1 MVGES
6 TEETQRATQNL
17 AAFEARHTRRG
28 LLKRY
33 ARGRIANFGTRQI
46 LTVAGA
52 VSLAILN
59 APWVGALSVV
69 FTLSGEAI
77 DCLYLQRVIRKLDD
91 GAPDAP
97 LLRNSSITA
106 ALQAF
111 SISCC
116 VFLAWVT
123 DDNGTATFFALA
135 YLTAAAMNAGLV
147 IAFQLPAALAR
158 LGVYAVTPF
167 VLFGYDFAVTL
178 NHDIGHDLLGVGIMS
193 YVTYVL
199 IKFVS
204 DVDKKQTDTNRA
216 LLERQSALA
225 KNATQLRAQQ
235 LETRKLA
242 LVAQHANDS
251 ILITSPDWRITW
263 VNKAFT
269 KQTGYSLSTVNGR
282 KPREFLHGPRTD
294 PDAVARID
302 QAISEGRAH
311 RDELINYTAAGR
323 EMWVEVNLVPIV
335 NADNKVEM
343 IISIEREISVAKAHA
358 RELAK
363 AKQAA
368 ELAAQA
374 KSDFL
379 ATMSHEIRTPMN
391 GVIGMAELLC
401 DAELDTQ
408 PKLYAET
415 IRTSAEALLSILN
428 DILDL
433 SKLEAGKLDIVP
445 TRFDP
450 AASIT
455 DVVRLF
461 QTEATSKGLTLR
473 FEQGGDLPPV
483 VMGDAGRLRQILLNL
498 IGNAV
503 KFTSDGDIRV
513 QAECEEA
520 DTGHVLTV
528 AVADSGIG
536 IAPNMLE
543 HVFDRFTQAE
553 TTTTRRFGGSGLG
566 LTISKKLAKLM
577 GGDILVTS
585 IPDEGSIFTVSVQL
599 GSASETATETSS
611 PMRDSA
617 PEEDHIT
624 EGTATPREL
633 RVLVADDN
641 AINRMLL
648 EKVLGTV
655 RVTTLFAEDGKE
667 ALDMTLAH
675 APDVVFM
682 DMSMP
687 RMDGLEATRSI
698 RLENIQQPVI
708 IALTANA
715 FETDR
720 DKCSEAGMD
729 GFLSKPMRRPQ
740 LLEKLS
746 SVAKIRNLAEP
757 TLLSGDSATKDS

>member
-1 MVGES
+1 MADGS
-6 TEETQRATQNL
+6 SEETQRATENL
-17 AAFEARHTRRG
+17 AAFEARHTPRG
-28 LLKRY
+28 LLIRY
-33 ARGRIANFGTRQI
+33 ARGRISNFGTRQI
-46 LTVAGA
+46 LTAAGA
-52 VSLAILN
+52 ISLGILN

-69 FTLSGEAI
+69 FALIGEAV
-77 DCLYLQRVIRKLDD
+77 DCLYLRHLLQKLQK
-91 GAPDAP
+91 GAADAP
-97 LLRNSSITA
+97 LRRNSSITA
-106 ALQAF
+106 ALQAL

-116 VFLAWVT
+116 VILAWVT
-123 DDNGTATFFALA
+123 DDDGSTTFFALA

-147 IAFQLPAALAR
+147 IAFHRQATVAR
-158 LGVYAVTPF
+158 LAVYGLTPF
-167 VLFGYDFAVTL
+167 VLFGYDLVVEQTYYF
-178 NHDIGHDLLGVGIMS
+178 GHDLFGVGIMG

-199 IKFVS
+199 IKFFS
-204 DVDKKQTDTNRA
+204 DVHKKQKDTTRA
-216 LLERQSALA
+216 LLERQTALA
-225 KNATQLRAQQ
+225 KNAAELRAQQ

-251 ILITSPDWRITW
+251 ILITSPDWRVVW
-263 VNKAFT
+263 VNKAFSQ
-269 KQTGYSLSTVNGR
+269 QTGYSLSTISGR
-282 KPREFLHGPRTD
+282 KPSEFLHGPRTN

-302 QAISEGRAH
+302 LATREGRAH
-311 RDELINYTAAGR
+311 RDEIINYTATGR

-343 IISIEREISVAKAHA
+343 IISIEREITAAKTYA

-401 DAELDTQ
+401 EAELDSQ
-408 PKLYAET
+408 SQLYAET
-415 IRTSAEALLSILN
+415 IRSSAEALLSILN

-445 TRFDP
+445 IRFDP
-450 AASIT
+450 ATAIA

-461 QTEATSKGLTLR
+461 QTEAMSKGLELR
-473 FEQGGDLPPV
+473 FEKGNDLPKM

-503 KFTSDGDIRV
+503 KFTSNGDIRV
-513 QAECEEA
+513 QAECEET
-520 DTGHVLTV
+520 DRGYVLTI

-536 IAPNMLE
+536 IDAKMLE

-577 GGDILVTS
+577 GGDIFATS
-585 IPDEGSIFTVSVQL
+585 IPEEGSIFTVSVHL
-599 GSASETATETSS
+599 GYAADADPETPTTSLE
-611 PMRDSA
+611 SA
-617 PEEDHIT
+617 PDVTTINEDI
-624 EGTATPREL
+624 APPREL

-648 EKVLGTV
+648 EKVLGSV
-655 RVTTLFAEDGKE
+655 HLTTLFAEDGQE

-675 APDVVFM
+675 TPDVVFM

-687 RMDGLEATRSI
+687 RMDGLEATRAI
-698 RLENIQQPVI
+698 RLQHIEQPVI

-715 FETDR
+715 FDTDR
-720 DKCSEAGMD
+720 EKCSEAGMD
-729 GFLSKPMRRPQ
+729 GFLSKPVRRPQ
-740 LLEKLS
+740 LLEQLS
-746 SVAKIRNLAEP
+746 AVARARNLAEP
-757 TLLSGDSATKDS
+757 TLLAGAVTEDGN